1 MSKSK
6 SKSRPR
12 FKPEAKPP
20 SAPPEQPTPGAFLF
34 DDWIVD
40 EYRRTEGFTALVVLL
55 SIGNFEVLP
64 LRSTFMHVIG
74 DELTWLDLAELLR
87 SAGVAWDGVLI
98 VPVSDADGGPVEDI
112 VARTELWTLE
122 KRVIEDRTVI
132 NEGHFFDKWGRRM
145 KIEEAQPQ

>member
-74 DELTWLDLAELLR
+74 DELTWLDLTELLR

-112 VARTELWTLE
+112 VARTELRTLE

>member
-1 MSKSK
+1 M
-6 SKSRPR
+6 
-12 FKPEAKPP
+12 
-20 SAPPEQPTPGAFLF
+20 QPTPDAFLF
-34 DDWIVD
+34 DEWIVT

-55 SIGNFEVLP
+55 SIGNFEVVP
-64 LRSTFMHVIG
+64 LRSTYMHIIG
-74 DELTWLDLAELLR
+74 DELTWLNLTELLR

-98 VPVSDADGGPVEDI
+98 MPLSDPDGGPVEDI
-112 VARTELWTLE
+112 TARTELRALE

>member
-1 MSKSK
+1 V
-6 SKSRPR
+6 
-12 FKPEAKPP
+12 
-20 SAPPEQPTPGAFLF
+20 QPTPDAFLF
-34 DDWIVD
+34 DEWIVT

-55 SIGNFEVLP
+55 SIGNFEVVP
-64 LRSTFMHVIG
+64 LRSTYMHIIG
-74 DELTWLDLAELLR
+74 DELTWLNLTELLR

-98 VPVSDADGGPVEDI
+98 MPLSDPDGGPVEDI
-112 VARTELWTLE
+112 TARTELRALE